1 MKVYFFQSLERAISN
16 TSSNWA
22 VLLTFVAIYFVNGEN
37 YLNAA
42 RIFATTE
49 LMGYFKM
56 LVFLGAGGISFM
68 FELKVI
74 FGRFSDI
81 YLIKNLNMQRINEST
96 KQPE

>member
-1 MKVYFFQSLERAISN
+1 MYFFQSLERAFSN

-22 VLLTFVAIYFVNGEN
+22 VFLTLVTIYFLNGPG

-74 FGRFSDI
+74 FGRFADI
-81 YLIKNLNMQRINEST
+81 YLIKNLNMQKINEAT
-96 KQPE
+96 K